1 MHLMAKSNS
10 DRRHSLLIY
19 ARLFARWRTPALLLA
34 IVFLALA
41 GWAPGPLADEVL
53 RLALL
58 AGGVD
63 SLLLYGYSF
72 LGPRL
77 SYVQCRPTHLRVSTP
92 LFRLAI
98 SYNRILT
105 ARPVPFDP
113 AQESGGQESL
123 IGPLRG
129 MTMLALDLNRYPVAR
144 RWLKLL
150 LNPFLLPDK
159 FLGLQLLVPD
169 WMALSRDIEVNRGQW
184 QMRDR
189 VKPGRQR
196 HHTHNAAPDVHG

>member
-1 MHLMAKSNS
+1 MAKSTSN
-10 DRRHSLLIY
+10 RRHPLLIY
-19 ARLFARWRTPALLLA
+19 VRLFARWRTPALLLA
-34 IVFLALA
+34 IAFLVLVV
-41 GWAPGPLADEVL
+41 WAPGPLADDVL

-58 AGGVD
+58 AGAVD
-63 SLLLYGYSF
+63 SLLLFIYSV

-77 SYVQCRPTHLRVSTP
+77 SYVQCRPTHLLVSTP

-98 SYNRILT
+98 SYNRIHT
-105 ARPVPFDP
+105 ARAVPFEP
-113 AQESGGQESL
+113 PNVSVAQESL
-123 IGPLRG
+123 VGPLRG
-129 MTMLALDLNRYPVAR
+129 MTMLALDLNGYPVAR

-169 WMALSRDIEVNRGQW
+169 WMALSRDIEVRRGQW

-189 VKPGRQR
+189 DRSKGDALTSLTMPRR
-196 HHTHNAAPDVHG
+196 